1 MDRENIVS
9 SLKTKDCFSIIA
21 HVFPDGDAIG
31 SSLALYNALKQLGKT
46 CKVFIDDKLPQK
58 YSYLPGFG
66 SICSKNEETEYG
78 NVVVLDC
85 GDIDRCG
92 SFKKEVENADFCINI
107 DHHITNKGYGLFNL
121 ILPDASSVGE
131 ILYDIICD
139 MGLTVNEDIAQ
150 CLYTSIASDT
160 GGFRYSNT
168 NPHTHF
174 IAGELIKTG
183 IDFPYITS
191 RLFDEKSVTQ
201 SKLLAA
207 VLGTLEMHFKGRVAL
222 LYLSREMMDKC
233 GATDDDAEDFVNFAR
248 DIDTVEVGIMVKQ
261 KSDGSCRVSLR
272 SKSKVDVSKV
282 AEAFSGGG
290 HVRAAGCTINAPLNE
305 SIDMLLRKLEGME
318 GMIQ

>member
-1 MDRENIVS
+1 MDREIIVS
-9 SLKTKDCFSIIA
+9 SLKTRDCFSIIT
-21 HVFPDGDAIG
+21 HVSPDGDAIG

-46 CKVFIDDKLPQK
+46 SRVFIDDKLPQK
-58 YSYLPGFG
+58 YSYLPGFE
-66 SICSKNEETEYG
+66 SISSKDAETGYG

-92 SFKKEVENADFCINI
+92 SFKKVVENADFCINL
-107 DHHITNKGYGLFNL
+107 DHHITNKGYGLLNL

-139 MGLTVNEDIAQ
+139 MGLIVNEDIAQ

-183 IDFPYITS
+183 IDFSYISS
-191 RLFDEKSVTQ
+191 RLFDEKSITQ
-201 SKLLAA
+201 TKLLAA
-207 VLGTLEMHFKGRVAL
+207 VLGTLEMHFEGRVAL

-233 GATDDDAEDFVNFAR
+233 RATDDDAEDFVNYAR
-248 DIDTVEVGIMVKQ
+248 DIDTAEVGIMVKQ
-261 KSDGSCRVSLR
+261 KGDGSCRVSLR

-305 SIDMLLRKLEGME
+305 AIDMLLKKLEGLE
-318 GMIQ
+318 GIA

>member
-1 MDRENIVS
+1 MDRESIVS
-9 SLKTKDCFSIIA
+9 SLKNKDCFSIIA
-21 HVFPDGDAIG
+21 HVSPDGDAIG

-58 YSYLPGFG
+58 YSYLPGFENI
-66 SICSKNEETEYG
+66 SSKDAEIEYG

-92 SFKKEVENADFCINI
+92 IFKKTVESADFSINI
-107 DHHITNKGYGLFNL
+107 DHHITNKGYGMLNL
-121 ILPDASSVGE
+121 VLPDASSVGE
-131 ILYDIICD
+131 ILYGIICD
-139 MGLTVNEDIAQ
+139 MGVKINKDIAE

-168 NPHTHF
+168 KPQTHS
-174 IAGELIKTG
+174 IAGKLIKTG
-183 IDFPYITS
+183 IDFSSISS
-191 RLFDEKSVTQ
+191 RLFDEKSVIQ
-201 SKLLAA
+201 AKLLAA
-207 VLGTLEMHFKGRVAL
+207 VLGTLEMHFEGKVAL
-222 LYLSREMMDKC
+222 LYLSREMMAKC

-248 DIDTVEVGIMVKQ
+248 DIDTAEVGIMVKQ
-261 KSDGSCRVSLR
+261 KEDGSCRVSLR

-305 SIDMLLRKLEGME
+305 AINMLLRKLESTE
-318 GMIQ
+318 GIMQ